1 MKIAMVTAFCGP
13 AYPTGSGIYA
23 YEVARR
29 LAEQGNEVHV
39 YTSSVGIF
47 TRLNIQAILF

>member
-1 MKIAMVTAFCGP
+1 MKVAMVTAFWGP

-39 YTSSVGIF
+39 YTSNVGNF
-47 TRLNIQAILF
+47 NETKYQTILC